1 MQKLEDEMRGK
12 VVIVTGGNNGIGSG
26 CARAFCFYGSNVVI
40 AARNEN
46 KGITLADELTES
58 GPGRCIFYK
67 CDVSKAEEVKALVE
81 YTVQEFGQLDCIIN
95 NAGYLPKHS
104 PIDGISEDDFEK
116 VLKTN
121 LVGVFSGCKYSL
133 PYLRK
138 SGGSIIN
145 MSSILGNVGQEGSS
159 IYSATKGGI
168 ISLTKSLAI
177 DEAKHGV
184 RVNVVLPG
192 DIGTDLGR
200 DHMPELIDKKKSEE
214 NPTYVQWL
222 QRQGDVMDTGW
233 TCLFLASSMAAYM
246 TGAEINVSGGFE
258 LGNGI
263 KVSRYNK
270 L

>member
-12 VVIVTGGNNGIGSG
+12 VVIITGGNNGIGSG

-40 AARNEN
+40 AARNEK
-46 KGITLADELTES
+46 KGTALAAELTEA
-58 GPGRCIFYK
+58 GPGNCVFYK
-67 CDVSKAEEVKALVE
+67 CDVSNADEVEALVE
-81 YTVQEFGQLDCIIN
+81 FTVQEFGQLDCIIN

-104 PIDGISEDDFEK
+104 PIDGITEEDFEK
-116 VLKTN
+116 VLRTN
-121 LVGVFSGCKYSL
+121 LIGVFSGCKYSL

-145 MSSILGNVGQEGSS
+145 MSSILGSVGQEGSS

-177 DEAKHGV
+177 DEAKNGV

-200 DHMPELIDKKKSEE
+200 EHMKELIDKKKSEE
-214 NPTYVQWL
+214 NPAYVQWIS
-222 QRQGDVMDTGW
+222 RQGNVMDTGW

-246 TGAEINVSGGFE
+246 TGAEINVTGGFE

-263 KVSRYNK
+263 KVSRYK
-270 L
+270 K